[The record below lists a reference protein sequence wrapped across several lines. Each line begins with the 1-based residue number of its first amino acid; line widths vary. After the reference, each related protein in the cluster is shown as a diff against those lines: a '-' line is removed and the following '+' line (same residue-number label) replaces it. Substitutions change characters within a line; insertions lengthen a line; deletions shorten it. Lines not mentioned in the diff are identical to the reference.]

1 MSNVNVMNP
10 DSAMMQ
16 QAEGQWQ
23 KFAALMVA
31 KYLADT
37 GKKSLHVMAAD
48 IEQFHERDDNVLC
61 THGHVDSIEFKLVTP
76 SQAATLVAYEAGM
89 RGNA

>member
-1 MSNVNVMNP
+1 MTSNVLNP
-10 DSAMMQ
+10 ESTMMQ

-37 GKKSLHVMAAD
+37 GKRSLHVTMED
-48 IEQFHERDDNVLC
+48 IEQFGERPDNVLC
-61 THGHVDSIEFKLVTP
+61 THGHTDSIEFKLVTP
-76 SQAATLVAYEAGM
+76 TEASHLVAYDAGM
-89 RGNA
+89 RGSA